1 MLSPPRRF
9 KETMSNT
16 VGHRTTELALQ
27 LGLLY
32 SPAEA
37 LKVGLVDQL
46 VPEDQVLATSLQT
59 MTKWLAIPGLFAAAA
74 RPGSDSTDRAPPFG
88 ALCMCVFVLFFVPA
102 VTLRTDSRSVC
113 SATRP
118 RQADLQVHDEEARHR
133 PAAGQQGGRHPAL
146 CQLHHQGVHPE
157 VARHVP
163 GDAEEEEGLKERRN
177 TQRAREQEQEQELW
191 DTSRKFTRRLVVGY
205 FGS

>member
-1 MLSPPRRF
+1 MTVVVVAARRF

-59 MTKWLAIPGLFAAAA
+59 MTKWLAIPGSFTAA
-74 RPGSDSTDRAPPFG
+74 RPGSDSADRAAPFG
-88 ALCMCVFVLFFVPA
+88 VLSMCVFLFVF
-102 VTLRTDSRSVC
+102 LF
-113 SATRP
+113 
-118 RQADLQVHDEEARHR
+118 L
-133 PAAGQQGGRHPAL
+133 L
-146 CQLHHQGVHPE
+146 
-157 VARHVP
+157 
-163 GDAEEEEGLKERRN
+163 
-177 TQRAREQEQEQELW
+177 
-191 DTSRKFTRRLVVGY
+191 
-205 FGS
+205 

>member
-1 MLSPPRRF
+1 MIVVAARRF

-59 MTKWLAIPGLFAAAA
+59 MTKWLAIPGSFAC
-74 RPGSDSTDRAPPFG
+74 F
-88 ALCMCVFVLFFVPA
+88 CFVFFCFVSA
-102 VTLRTDSRSVC
+102 VTRRSDSRSVC
-113 SATRP
+113 SAPRP
-118 RQADLQVHDEEARHR
+118 RPADLQVHDEEAHHR

-157 VARHVP
+157 VAWNVP
-163 GDAEEEEGLKERRN
+163 GDAEEEEGLKERP
-177 TQRAREQEQEQELW
+177 EG
-191 DTSRKFTRRLVVGY
+191 RKEHTAHTGTGTLRTRVENAPDIWLLVALVSD
-205 FGS
+205 FQLR

>member
-1 MLSPPRRF
+1 MVVVAARRF

-59 MTKWLAIPGLFAAAA
+59 MTKWLAIPGSFAAA
-74 RPGSDSTDRAPPFG
+74 RPGSDSADRAPPFG
-88 ALCMCVFVLFFVPA
+88 VLSTCVFLFCFFVPA

-133 PAAGQQGGRHPAL
+133 SAAGQQGGRHPAL

-177 TQRAREQEQEQELW
+177 TQCARKQEQELW
-191 DTSRKFTRRLVVGY
+191 DTSRKCTRRLVVGY

>member
-1 MLSPPRRF
+1 MVVVAARRF

-74 RPGSDSTDRAPPFG
+74 AARPGSDSTERAPPFG
-88 ALCMCVFVLFFVPA
+88 VLSMCVFLLLFFVPA
-102 VTLRTDSRSVC
+102 VTLRTYSRSVC

-163 GDAEEEEGLKERRN
+163 
-177 TQRAREQEQEQELW
+177 
-191 DTSRKFTRRLVVGY
+191 
-205 FGS
+205 